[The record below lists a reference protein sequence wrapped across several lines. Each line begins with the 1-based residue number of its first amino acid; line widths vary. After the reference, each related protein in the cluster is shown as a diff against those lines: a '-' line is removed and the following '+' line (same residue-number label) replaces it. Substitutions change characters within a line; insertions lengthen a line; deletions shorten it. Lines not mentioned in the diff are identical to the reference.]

1 MDYTLI
7 ELSVFAVAT
16 LGVGLAV
23 LNNRQKR
30 NEIERKQ
37 KEELDKQ
44 MAINDE
50 YWKKYNEKRMQ
61 SWQKPVPTVTAPVKR
76 STPEP
81 QKRTKVAES
90 TSRKSDSDGFVSGA
104 IVGAVVESMFSSSSS
119 SSSSD
124 SYSGGGG
131 SSDGGGA
138 SGGFD

>member
-23 LNNRQKR
+23 LNNRHKN

-61 SWQKPVPTVTAPVKR
+61 TWQKPTPIVAPLKPR

-81 QKRTKVAES
+81 QKRTRVAES
-90 TSRKSDSDGFVSGA
+90 TPRKIDSDGFISGA

-119 SSSSD
+119 DSSS